1 MENRNSSAPTRK
13 NRTEALQR
21 LKIEMA
27 FFYCQIQI
35 WPYFKYFNI
44 PGCVSKVMSNRWLH
58 GHNYS
63 SKFRTGNR
71 WKRPQCPLKDEGTNR
86 MWCTHTLEC
95 YTTLRK
101 RTPVRC
107 FSVDGPWGLWWEKWD
122 SHKKTVL
129 HDSSYASCLSRVLRW
144 IEKQSRT
151 VSAKG
156 GKG

>member
-1 MENRNSSAPTRK
+1 MKRNQTKSQVLARIWKTG
-13 NRTEALQR
+13 ALLHPLGKTGQR
-21 LKIEMA
+21 LSKDWKW
-27 FFYCQIQI
+27 CSN
-35 WPYFKYFNI
+35 WT
-44 PGCVSKVMSNRWLH
+44 PGCVSKVISNRWLH

-71 WKRPQCPLKDEGTNR
+71 WKRPQCPLTGEGTNR

-101 RTPVRC
+101 RNPVRC

-129 HDSSYASCLSRVLRW
+129 HDSSYASWLSRVLRW